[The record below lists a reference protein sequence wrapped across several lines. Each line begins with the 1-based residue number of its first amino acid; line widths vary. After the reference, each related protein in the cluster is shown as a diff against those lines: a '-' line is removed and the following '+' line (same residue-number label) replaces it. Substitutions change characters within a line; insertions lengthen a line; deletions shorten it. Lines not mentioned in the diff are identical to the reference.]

1 MSTDDRLDG
10 ARRLE
15 PDMVYVC
22 EEAAEL
28 HTKCHK
34 FGTMIA
40 PRRLESAPSDV
51 GMIWCRQTQNAKLVE
66 LVVADALKRY
76 HVARG
81 RYLCDVKH
89 TIRVAT
95 IACAVL
101 DTLASAPDSISSK
114 ELLAKVTDAMQAV
127 LGDRGPPVARADGA
141 KMARLDRKRPR
152 TFAVTLRPSGVDFAT
167 FYDQVRALLKRRCFV
182 EYNLVF
188 RQEGLDDEG
197 LGSQFHAHIVAEM
210 TQTSKFEVIR
220 DLSSTAA
227 RFGWNAVHAERHAG
241 GADAR
246 SALLEDADRR
256 WRERVGIA
264 PAYASS
270 PTSMPPLSL

>member
-10 ARRLE
+10 VRRLE
-15 PDMVYVC
+15 PDMVYVRA
-22 EEAAEL
+22 EAAEL
-28 HTKCHK
+28 RTKCHK

-40 PRRLESAPSDV
+40 PRRLESAPSEV
-51 GMIWCRQTQNAKLVE
+51 GMIWCRQTQNAELVE

-76 HVARG
+76 HVAHG

-101 DTLASAPDSISSK
+101 DTLASAPESISSK
-114 ELLAKVTDAMQAV
+114 ELLAKVTDAMRAV
-127 LGDRGPPVARADGA
+127 LGDHGA
-141 KMARLDRKRPR
+141 KMTRLDGKRPR
-152 TFAVTLRPSGVDFAT
+152 MFAVTLRPSGVDFAT

-188 RQEGLDDEG
+188 RQEGVDDEG

-246 SALLEDADRR
+246 GALLEDADRR

-270 PTSMPPLSL
+270 PASMPPLSI